1 MLFSGT
7 HNALRIGA
15 CWGGTHDFAARA
27 ICSFGSLDVSGV
39 ETLVVENHGGAH
51 QYLTQALRSLTNLRS
66 LKVSLFHHAAAPL
79 CALRQEGT
87 SPLLRHF
94 SMDLF
99 DGCRV
104 QTEDLRKMA
113 KVRKSRGQRLE
124 SLRLD
129 LSSGSAVIG
138 DISSLKGYVG
148 RIKVTT
154 DSGAR

>member
-7 HNALRIGA
+7 HGALRIGA
-15 CWGGTHDFAARA
+15 CWGGTQDFAARA

-51 QYLTQALRSLTNLRS
+51 QYLTQALRSLTTLRS
-66 LKVSLFHHAAAPL
+66 LRVSLFHHAAAPL

-99 DGCRV
+99 GTLV
-104 QTEDLRKMA
+104 QGLVHRIYGGHRDEGKAL
-113 KVRKSRGQRLE
+113 
-124 SLRLD
+124 
-129 LSSGSAVIG
+129 GSQL
-138 DISSLKGYVG
+138 ISS
-148 RIKVTT
+148 R
-154 DSGAR
+154 